1 MKDRRKENLV
11 KRILRIK
18 QELVELGEMRPGTL
32 SKQFN
37 SCGNPNCRCKD
48 SKNPKKHGPYHQLSY
63 TRHGKSKSEY
73 VKIDQIP
80 IIKQQIMNYKQFVKL
95 TQDWIDLSIE
105 LAQPRKSEKEK

>member
-37 SCGNPNCRCKD
+37 ICGNPNCRCKD
-48 SKNPKKHGPYHQLSY
+48 LKNPKKHGPYYQLSY

-73 VKIDQIP
+73 VKVDRLP
-80 IIKQQIMNYKQFVKL
+80 IIKQQIKNYKRFVKL
-95 TQDWIDLSIE
+95 TDDWIDLSIE
-105 LAQPRKSEKEK
+105 LAQIRKSEKEK